1 MLCLLGLFERSFF
14 VNSCHEICP
23 IQADVIYEED
33 LFKCNW
39 VKKMMVVDDFLA
51 VMKASDLYDESS
63 FPLT

>member
-14 VNSCHEICP
+14 VNSYEICP
-23 IQADVIYEED
+23 IQTDVIYEED

>member
-1 MLCLLGLFERSFF
+1 MLCLLVLFERSFF
-14 VNSCHEICP
+14 VNSYEICP
-23 IQADVIYEED
+23 IQTDVIYEED
-33 LFKCNW
+33 LLKCNW